1 MGKIEYLTRPIIIGG
16 ITLSFW
22 LIVSFVT
29 LYFHVPYSI
38 YVDNVRSP
46 WEPIT
51 APTYPETGVKDI
63 EFANSTHGWIGGE
76 NGLIM
81 ATTDGWSSWF
91 SQNSGI
97 NTTIITIDFFDPQ
110 VGIAIDGQ
118 YGGILITQNGGNNWT
133 ILERPKYPHP
143 EYGWSN
149 ASLWDAKMCNSEA
162 AWLLGNYGSFFYVN
176 ISSSNVTFV
185 SYLELPLHDLA
196 MVNFTHG
203 WAVGSYGNIVR
214 TKDGWQTF
222 EDQSLGTSKSFF
234 GVFLWNHNKGWV
246 VGEDHTILVTSNGG
260 KRWRVQYS
268 YPFPMWSSN
277 ILTDIV
283 FITEDKGWTVGG
295 GIRATDNGGKC
306 WMNHGSKT
314 WGPSKIAFANEVP
327 FGRIY
332 DILNSPVLFFSSRIL
347 IEIKSKSPFL
357 FKIGVKSLFF
367 SSKNIVKY
375 IHLIFRSKQFY
386 MQLYPLNQNI

>member
-1 MGKIEYLTRPIIIGG
+1 MIIGG

-22 LIVSFVT
+22 LIISFVT
-29 LYFHVPYSI
+29 LYLHVPYSI

-81 ATTDGWSSWF
+81 ATTDGGSSWY

-97 NTTIITIDFFDPQ
+97 NTTIRTIDFFGPQ

-133 ILERPKYPHP
+133 ILERAKYPHP
-143 EYGWSN
+143 EFGWSN
-149 ASLWDAKMCNSEA
+149 AHLWDAKMCNNEA

-176 ISSSNVTFV
+176 ISSHNVTFV
-185 SYLELPLHDLA
+185 SYLEMSLFRLA

-203 WAVGSYGNIVR
+203 WAVGGGGTIVH

-222 EDQSLGTSKSFF
+222 EDQSFETSKSFY
-234 GVFLWNHNKGWV
+234 GVFFWNHNKGWV
-246 VGEDHTILVTSNGG
+246 VGTDNTILATSNGG
-260 KRWRVQYS
+260 KRWEVQYKR
-268 YPFPMWSSN
+268 PFTLWGGVLMA
-277 ILTDIV
+277 DIV
-283 FITEDKGWTVGG
+283 FITEHKGWAVGSY
-295 GIRATDNGGKC
+295 GIHATDNGGEC
-306 WMNHGSKT
+306 WMNLGSKT
-314 WGPSKIAFANEVP
+314 WGPSKIAFVNKTHGWAVSSRKERSYITTTGGFHPLSETTIN
-327 FGRIY
+327 FGV
-332 DILNSPVLFFSSRIL
+332 ILVILFGALFFVLLLRAADNPK
-347 IEIKSKSPFL
+347 IKRKGQ
-357 FKIGVKSLFF
+357 K
-367 SSKNIVKY
+367 
-375 IHLIFRSKQFY
+375 
-386 MQLYPLNQNI
+386 

>member
-1 MGKIEYLTRPIIIGG
+1 MEKIEYLTRPIIIGG

-81 ATTDGWSSWF
+81 ATTDGGSSWF

-97 NTTIITIDFFDPQ
+97 NTTIITIDFFGPQ

-133 ILERPKYPHP
+133 ILERAKYPHP
-143 EYGWSN
+143 RFGWQN
-149 ASLWDAKMCNSEA
+149 ASLWDAKMCNAEA
-162 AWLLGNYGSFFYVN
+162 AWLLGSYGSFFYVN
-176 ISSSNVTFV
+176 ISSSSVNFV
-185 SYLELPLHDLA
+185 SYLEMSLFRLT

-203 WAVGSYGNIVR
+203 WAVGSYGNIVH
-214 TKDGWQTF
+214 TQDGWQTF
-222 EDQSLGTSKSFF
+222 EDQSLGTSKTFY
-234 GVFLWNHNKGWV
+234 GVFFWNHNKGWV
-246 VGEDHTILVTSNGG
+246 VGTGATIFATSNGG
-260 KRWRVQYS
+260 KTWRVQYS
-268 YPFPMWSSN
+268 PPFSLYSHWGGN
-277 ILTDIV
+277 AIIDIV
-283 FITEDKGWTVGG
+283 FITEHKGWTVGS
-295 GIRATDNGGKC
+295 GIHATEDGGKC
-306 WMNHGSKT
+306 WMNFGSKT
-314 WGPSKIAFANEVP
+314 PGPLKIAFANETHGWAV
-327 FGRIY
+327 
-332 DILNSPVLFFSSRIL
+332 SSRKDRSYITTTGGFHPLSETTINFGVFLITIFGMLLFIL
-347 IEIKSKSPFL
+347 LLRVISSPKFNSMM
-357 FKIGVKSLFF
+357 KWKW
-367 SSKNIVKY
+367 
-375 IHLIFRSKQFY
+375 Q
-386 MQLYPLNQNI
+386 